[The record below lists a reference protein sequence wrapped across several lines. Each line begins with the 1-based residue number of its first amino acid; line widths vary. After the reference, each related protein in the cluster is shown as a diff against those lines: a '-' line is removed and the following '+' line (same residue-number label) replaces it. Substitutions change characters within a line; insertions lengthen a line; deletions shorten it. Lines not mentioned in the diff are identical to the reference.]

1 MTPLRKRMIEDLQ
14 LRGCSPSTQQA
25 YLWAVQKLARH
36 YHKSPDLLTEQ
47 DLRAYFLHLTRVER
61 CPRGTLKIALAGIKF
76 CFAVTLQRPWP
87 VLGLVRPGRESIL
100 PVVLSRAEVRAVL
113 QAVRAPVYRVCLT
126 TIYARGLRISE
137 GAALQVG
144 QIDSQRLVLRITGK
158 GRKDRQVPLAP
169 PTLESLRAFW
179 KFHHSRPWLFPA
191 RLQPRSARQEGPVDP
206 DNLRLAF
213 HAARQQCGLPKEAT
227 VQSLRHSYATHL
239 LEAGVSL
246 RLIQEILGHRN
257 PATTAIYTHLTAA
270 VQAQVAEPLAALTR
284 DL

>member
-1 MTPLRKRMIEDLQ
+1 MIEDMQ

-47 DLRAYFLHLTRVER
+47 DLRAYFLHLTQVER
-61 CPRGTLKIALAGIKF
+61 CPRGTLKIALSGIKF
-76 CFAVTLQRPWP
+76 CLAVTLQRPWP
-87 VLGLVRPGRESIL
+87 VLGLVRPGRESKL

-126 TIYARGLRISE
+126 TIYACGLRISE

-206 DNLRLAF
+206 NNLRLAF
-213 HAARQQCGLPKEAT
+213 HAARQQCGLHKEAT
-227 VQSLRHSYATHL
+227 VHSLRHSYATHL